1 MAKFCPECGASAEG
15 AKFCPECGTALN
27 GQMTSASVAPA
38 PSVAPTED
46 EERDLWNGKPDS
58 ALAPLGERSQRYTLT
73 TERLK
78 VDSGML
84 RQKAES
90 LDLWRVKDVAVKKSI
105 TQRTRGC
112 GDVEIT
118 SADATTPKVTLT
130 WIKNPEEVA
139 EQVRQAAREARTRH
153 GVVTQERY

>member
-1 MAKFCPECGASAEG
+1 MAKFCPQCGAAAEG

-27 GQMTSASVAPA
+27 GQTAVAVQPAQSAPVAH
-38 PSVAPTED
+38 D
-46 EERDLWNGKPDS
+46 ESELWSGKPDS

-84 RQKAES
+84 RKKAEV
-90 LDLWRVKDVAVKKSI
+90 LDLWRIKDVSVKKSI

-118 SADATTPKVTLT
+118 SADASTPKVTLT
-130 WIKNPEEVA
+130 WIKNPDGVA
-139 EQVRQAAREARTRH
+139 EQVRQAARDARMRH